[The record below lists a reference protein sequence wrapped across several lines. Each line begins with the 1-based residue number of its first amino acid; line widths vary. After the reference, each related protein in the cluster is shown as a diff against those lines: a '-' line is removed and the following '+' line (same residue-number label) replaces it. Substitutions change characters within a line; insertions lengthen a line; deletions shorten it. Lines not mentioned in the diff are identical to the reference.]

1 MKLDPGVHKQVEKT
15 REEWKDYHR
24 VEDTCIVLILND
36 PALQKLWNKEN
47 LE

>member
-1 MKLDPGVHKQVEKT
+1 MKLDPGVHKRVEKT

-24 VEDTCIVLILND
+24 VKDTCIVLILSD
-36 PALQKLWNKEN
+36 VAFQKLRNKEK